1 MATHVKEVPGL
12 NGALAR
18 EVAEYQ
24 YAALA
29 EELKSLTA
37 EDWAKPTDCDR
48 WDVHA
53 IVAHLIGWME
63 ALTSFKEFRHQFRSG
78 FKRRHELGNLL
89 DATNEVQV
97 EDRRHMPPDELIARF
112 ESIYPR
118 FLKRRGRL
126 GGAVGRALFIYDP
139 VVVGTTNLAFYANV
153 IFTRDALMHRID
165 IARAAGRDFECADA
179 DRSVMADVIKDW
191 AKRSGADA
199 TVHLTDVGTF
209 AAGSDGR
216 ASISCKAEAFARVM
230 TKRAEPDVLDL
241 NGDPAAAIA
250 WLKVGCPF

>member
-1 MATHVKEVPGL
+1 MATHISEVRGL
-12 NGALAR
+12 NGDLAR
-18 EVAEYQ
+18 HAAAYQ

-29 EELKSLTA
+29 EELKSLGA
-37 EDWAKPTDCDR
+37 DDWSRPTDCDR

-63 ALTSFKEFRHQFRSG
+63 ALMSLKEFRHQFRSG
-78 FKRRHELGNLL
+78 FKRRHELGNIL

-97 EDRRHMPPDELIARF
+97 DDRRHLSPDELIARF
-112 ESIYPR
+112 ESLYPR
-118 FLKRRGRL
+118 FLKFRARL
-126 GGAVGRALFIYDP
+126 GGTVGRGLVIYDP
-139 VVVGTTNLAFYANV
+139 VVVGPTNLAFYANV

-165 IARAAGRDFECADA
+165 IARAVGRDFTCAEEDGW
-179 DRSVMADVIKDW
+179 VMADVVKDW
-191 AKRSGADA
+191 AKRSKADA
-199 TVHLTDVGTF
+199 NVHLTDVGTF

-216 ASISCKAEAFARVM
+216 ASISGKAEAFARVM

-241 NGDPAAAIA
+241 NGDPTAAIA